1 MGKFLHK
8 SDYVEVDGKNLS
20 NFAFRV
26 STPEEADQVDVSGF
40 STEGLRE
47 YLKGVKDQSLVIG
60 FLQGFGSNEPHYVLS
75 PLMDSGSLFLVKV
88 QPDGSG
94 GGTGSSG
101 NPWFGGTA
109 QLFTYNGLDGELNAR
124 AEVEATFRPASN
136 TAFSWHDS

>member
-8 SDYVEVDGKNLS
+8 SDKVSVDGVDLS
-20 NFAFRV
+20 NFAFRI
-26 STPEEADQVDVSGF
+26 STPEEAEQVDVSGF
-40 STEGLRE
+40 NTGGLRE
-47 YLKGVKDQSLVIG
+47 YLKGIKDQSITIS
-60 FLQGFGSNEPHYVLS
+60 FLQGFGTDEPHDVLS
-75 PLMDSGSLFLVKV
+75 PLMDSGSLFLVYV

-94 GGTGSSG
+94 GTSST

-136 TAFSWHDS
+136 TAFSWHTS